1 VRSVRPY
8 IPVFVQPLAASALG
22 GSTLAG
28 LPLAGPLAASPIAG
42 PGALAPDGVVAL
54 DASRAGVADC
64 KVALPA
70 YINGSNPFLLL
81 LDQDQDPSFSP
92 EALEALGVCLFSPA
106 YLRWEGKP
114 VVAIKGGTDILTS
127 LSEAGW
133 GDIQVWSL
141 SSASFSQQLKDDQIP
156 LWLGP
161 GTALWDTDVKDPFFG
176 HWAYVGSYVFFS
188 SAEAEQEFLLSL
200 QTDPLTQ
207 KALDAY
213 LDAQTQ
219 INKIKDEQ
227 RILEDRLKAAAV
239 IVETVRTKY
248 KEDYDTLYAFHHREY
263 TPLPLWF
270 KRLGQ
275 LVKVMTGKR
284 TLKSLIQRNKA

>member
-1 VRSVRPY
+1 M
-8 IPVFVQPLAASALG
+8 FVQPLA
-22 GSTLAG
+22 GSS
-28 LPLAGPLAASPIAG
+28 LAASPLSGSSLAG
-42 PGALAPDGVVAL
+42 SPLAGLGALGPDAVVAL
-54 DASRAGVADC
+54 DASRAGVADF
-64 KVALPA
+64 KVELPA
-70 YINGSNPFLLL
+70 YINGANPFLLL
-81 LDQDQDPSFSP
+81 LDQDQDQGFSP

-114 VVAIKGGTDILTS
+114 VVAIKGGTAILAS

-141 SSASFSQQLKDDQIP
+141 SSASLSQQLKAYQIP
-156 LWLGP
+156 LWLEP
-161 GTALWDTDVKDPFFG
+161 GTALRDTDFKEQFFG

-188 SAEAEQEFLLSL
+188 SPEVEHDFLLSL
-200 QTDPLTQ
+200 QTAPLTQ
-207 KALDAY
+207 KAFAAY

-219 INKIKDEQ
+219 ITKIKDEQ

-263 TPLPLWF
+263 TPLPRWF

>member
-1 VRSVRPY
+1 
-8 IPVFVQPLAASALG
+8 
-22 GSTLAG
+22 
-28 LPLAGPLAASPIAG
+28 
-42 PGALAPDGVVAL
+42 LAPEAVVAL

-81 LDQDQDPSFSP
+81 LDQDQGFSP

-114 VVAIKGGTDILTS
+114 VVAIKGGTAILAS

-141 SSASFSQQLKDDQIP
+141 SSASLSQQLKDDQIP

-161 GTALWDTDVKDPFFG
+161 GTGLGDTDVKDPFFG

-188 SAEAEQEFLLSL
+188 SAEAEQDFHLSL